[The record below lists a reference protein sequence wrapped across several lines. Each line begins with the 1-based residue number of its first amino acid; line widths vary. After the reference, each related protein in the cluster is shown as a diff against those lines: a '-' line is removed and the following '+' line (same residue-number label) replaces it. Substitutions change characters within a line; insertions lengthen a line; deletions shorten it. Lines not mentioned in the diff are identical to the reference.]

1 MSPRSTP
8 GSGGASR
15 RPRHDPGTPVRPRGQ
30 GQRVSVVH
38 RTCIA
43 CASPA
48 MRGQPVPADAP
59 GMIPECLSGHA
70 ATASV
75 YRPYIGRTTGQA
87 ATNDPPPATFGQL
100 LASRQA
106 RSGRCRSCA
115 ARAKT
120 LIPHGFQSLIMDAEA
135 FRFLTAR
142 AALSSHPTHLR
153 CSMCPV
159 ITSRVRWRL
168 SRPNRDTVLLGR
180 ACIAP
185 TCVRARRDRQAM
197 HDRHAEQDS
206 TGSAC
211 AAAAETL
218 AGCPLAPWPW
228 PNPPLPVALPAPP
241 NWPGESRSG
250 SNRRKDSSHS
260 MTAIAILRAARGR
273 RKREAA

>member
-142 AALSSHPTHLR
+142 AALSSHPTH
-153 CSMCPV
+153 
-159 ITSRVRWRL
+159 
-168 SRPNRDTVLLGR
+168 RDAGR
-180 ACIAP
+180 APSQPVASVGDSRGQAV
-185 TCVRARRDRQAM
+185 TRRCWTERVS
-197 HDRHAEQDS
+197 HRHAFEHAVTVKRCT
-206 TGSAC
+206 TGMRRIR
-211 AAAAETL
+211 
-218 AGCPLAPWPW
+218 PL
-228 PNPPLPVALPAPP
+228 LPAPP
-241 NWPGESRSG
+241 PQKPWRAVRLPPGPGRTHPFP
-250 SNRRKDSSHS
+250 SHS
-260 MTAIAILRAARGR
+260 PHLRIGHERAALVATAERIR
-273 RKREAA
+273 RNS

>member
-1 MSPRSTP
+1 MYRACIGRASDVYRACIGRASPAMRGQP
-8 GSGGASR
+8 GASR
-15 RPRHDPGTPVRPRGQ
+15 RPRHDPGMPVRPHGH
-30 GQRVSVVH
+30 GQRVS
-38 RTCIA
+38 R
-43 CASPA
+43 
-48 MRGQPVPADAP
+48 
-59 GMIPECLSGHA
+59 
-70 ATASV
+70 V
-75 YRPYIGRTTGQA
+75 YRCQA
-87 ATNDPPPATFGQL
+87 ATNDPPPATFRL
-100 LASRQA
+100 SSASRQA

-115 ARAKT
+115 ARAMP

-135 FRFLTAR
+135 SCFLTAR

-218 AGCPLAPWPW
+218 AGCPLA
-228 PNPPLPVALPAPP
+228 
-241 NWPGESRSG
+241 
-250 SNRRKDSSHS
+250 
-260 MTAIAILRAARGR
+260 T
-273 RKREAA
+273 